1 MKYSKS
7 LLILI
12 FIFNLICNNLSAQKK
27 QFTVSG
33 YVKESV
39 SGESLINANI
49 YDNISQKG
57 AISNNYGYYCLILN
71 KKSADLEYS
80 YSGYNKIKKKI
91 ILTKDTVIDIFLS
104 QNNEIDEVLVLA
116 EKNNFLMKKNN
127 VGAYKINLTDIKS
140 QPVLLGEN
148 DILKS
153 IQLIPGIQA
162 GKEGTAGLNVRGGSP
177 DQNLILLDGVP
188 VYNANHLFGFFSL
201 FNTDALNSVNIY
213 KDGIPARYGG
223 RLSSV
228 IDIYTKEGNSQ
239 KISVKSSIGLISSKL
254 TVEGPLIK
262 NKSSF
267 MISGRR
273 TYLDLLTRPFTN
285 NSEDNSIGNYFF
297 YDLCAKFNYTFSKKS
312 KLFVS
317 TYLGDDKNKNKK
329 KKKYTYQNS
338 ISTSI
343 HKDELSWGNRTAVI
357 RWNYI
362 LFPKL
367 FSNTTLTYS
376 KYEYLNSN
384 SSDMNEINSQSGEI
398 SNSRYMHKNTS
409 GINDF
414 ACKYDLDYSINKHN
428 FKVGA
433 AYTYHIFTPGIEITK
448 NLSEGFPEYNIDTTF
463 GYKKILA
470 NEFNSYIEDNINLT
484 KNLLINVGLHYSR
497 FKVNNRTYASLE
509 PRLIASLKIKNY
521 TFQASYTQ
529 TSQNIHLLTN
539 TSIGMP
545 TDLWLPAT
553 ESIKPQHAKQYNIGT
568 SAIFN
573 KTEFN
578 ISTYYKEMSNLIEYK
593 EGAFYGLQNTD
604 WQNLVESGK
613 GKSYGVEFSMQK
625 KINKLDLYFG
635 YTLSKSTR
643 QFNNISYGQEFPYRY
658 DCRHNI
664 VITSKYKIKPNIDL
678 SLAWYFSTGNAITLS
693 TQKTI
698 SNFLLSSEHY
708 RSTNITIEGS
718 NQELNNKI
726 INFFTK
732 YRPYTDLQIGYY
744 EHRNNY
750 RMPCY
755 HRMDIAVNFY
765 KQKKYFQRTFSI
777 GIYNLYNRQNPF
789 YYYLDTNKIN
799 PYQASVK
806 LKQVTLFPI
815 IPYITYSIKF

>member
-1 MKYSKS
+1 M
-7 LLILI
+7 
-12 FIFNLICNNLSAQKK
+12 
-27 QFTVSG
+27 
-33 YVKESV
+33 
-39 SGESLINANI
+39 
-49 YDNISQKG
+49 
-57 AISNNYGYYCLILN
+57 
-71 KKSADLEYS
+71 
-80 YSGYNKIKKKI
+80 
-91 ILTKDTVIDIFLS
+91 
-104 QNNEIDEVLVLA
+104 
-116 EKNNFLMKKNN
+116 
-127 VGAYKINLTDIKS
+127 
-140 QPVLLGEN
+140 
-148 DILKS
+148 
-153 IQLIPGIQA
+153 
-162 GKEGTAGLNVRGGSP
+162 RGGSP

-201 FNTDALNSVNIY
+201 FNTDALNSVKIY
-213 KDGIPARYGG
+213 KNGIPARYGG

-228 IDIYTKEGNSQ
+228 IDIYMKEGNSQ
-239 KISVKSSIGLISSKL
+239 KFSVKSSIGIISSKL

-267 MISGRR
+267 IISGRR

-285 NSEDNSIGNYFF
+285 NSADNFMGNYFF

-317 TYLGDDKNKNKK
+317 TYLGDDKNKHKI
-329 KKKYTYQNS
+329 KKKYTDQNS

-343 HKDELSWGNRTAVI
+343 DKDELSWGNKTAAI

-362 LFPKL
+362 LSQKL

-376 KYEYLNSN
+376 KYEYLSSN
-384 SSDMNEINSQSGEI
+384 SSKMNQRNSLSGKTLN
-398 SNSRYMHKNTS
+398 SNYMHKNLS
-409 GINDF
+409 GIKDF
-414 ACKYDLDYSINKHN
+414 AFKYDLDYSISKHN
-428 FKVGA
+428 FKAGV

-448 NLSEGFPEYNIDTTF
+448 NLSETFPEFNIDTVF
-463 GYKKILA
+463 GNKKILA

-497 FKVNNRTYASLE
+497 FKTNHRTYTSLE
-509 PRLIASLKIKNY
+509 PRLIASLNIKNY
-521 TFQASYTQ
+521 TFTASYTQ
-529 TSQNIHLLTN
+529 SSQDIFLLTN

-553 ESIKPQHAKQYNIGT
+553 ENIKPQHAKQYDIGT
-568 SAIFN
+568 SAKFN
-573 KTEFN
+573 NTELN
-578 ISTYYKEMSNLIEYK
+578 IDAYYKEMSNIIEYK

-613 GKSYGVEFSMQK
+613 GKSYGVEFSLQK
-625 KINKLDLYFG
+625 KIKKLDLYLA

-643 QFNNISYGQEFPYRY
+643 QFDNISYGQEFPYRY

-664 VITSKYKIKPNIDL
+664 VITTKYKIKSNIDL
-678 SLAWYFSTGNAITLS
+678 SLAWYFSTGNAITFS

-708 RSTNITIEGS
+708 QSTNITIEGS
-718 NQELNNKI
+718 NLELNNKI

-732 YRPYTDLQIGYY
+732 NRPYTDLQIGYY
-744 EHRNNY
+744 EHHNNF
-750 RMPCY
+750 RMPSY

-765 KQKKYFQRTFSI
+765 KQKKYFNRTFTI

-789 YYYLDTNKIN
+789 YYYLDKNQIS
-799 PYQASVK
+799 PYQTTVK